1 MAAGQRL
8 MVDGNVGD
16 WRQLVIVFIFHTVCG
31 DKVRLRGDKSRLRAS
46 QPWDGIY
53 KIPVTQGNEVNE
65 EKLLPVWAGLF
76 VLIGAGLQGKSHAK
90 FY

>member
-1 MAAGQRL
+1 MG
-8 MVDGNVGD
+8 DGNVGD
-16 WRQLVIVFIFHTVCG
+16 WRQLVLVFIFHPIC
-31 DKVRLRGDKSRLRAS
+31 GDKSRLRAW